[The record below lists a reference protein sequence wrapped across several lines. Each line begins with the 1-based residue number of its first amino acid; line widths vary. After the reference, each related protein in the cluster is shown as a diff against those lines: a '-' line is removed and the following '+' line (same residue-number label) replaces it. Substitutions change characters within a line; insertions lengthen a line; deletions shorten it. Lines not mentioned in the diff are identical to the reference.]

1 MSRPI
6 GLAGVTLT
14 PAAAA
19 AWRETCAKAVPVL
32 RAQGREIGDASEQ
45 ARVED
50 NGSLTIFVRMPD
62 GGELAC
68 NVPAAEWRSVE

>member
-14 PAAAA
+14 PAAVA
-19 AWRETCAKAVPVL
+19 AWRETCAKAIAVL
-32 RAQGREIGDASEQ
+32 RAQGRDIGDAVEQ

-50 NGSLTIFVRMPD
+50 NGSLTIFVRLPD

-68 NVPAAEWRSVE
+68 NLPPAEWSSVE